1 MLIIR
6 LVLPYI
12 ILNYAIKTLKNVNG
26 YFGHLDDL
34 RLALYRVAYVIN
46 DFYLDKIDSST
57 KRRTPFIS
65 SQIIDLSVEWKSIFY
80 GRLVRELEFINPLLR
95 FTKDKM
101 ESTTIEKDTNYFQM
115 ILKTFIPLQINH
127 FETFNGKIQYIDSTS
142 SPKLNIAMTEAY
154 VLALNLSNVINT
166 AMLPTSVIA
175 NSNVYKGTFDL
186 QVKMNLL
193 EQHPTYDLNAELKN
207 INLPELNV
215 FFLKPTQILMYP
227 QAH

>member
-1 MLIIR
+1 MEIILLIPLLMLIIR
-6 LVLPYI
+6 LVLPYT
-12 ILNYAIKTLKNVNG
+12 ILNYTIKTLENVNG

-34 RLALYRVAYVIN
+34 SLTLYRGAYVIN
-46 DFYLDKIDSST
+46 DFYFDKIDSST
-57 KRRTPFIS
+57 KRFTLFIS
-65 SQIIDLSVEWKSIFY
+65 SETIDLSVEWKSIFY
-80 GRLVRELEFINPLLR
+80 DRLVRELEFINPLLR
-95 FTKDKM
+95 FTKDKI
-101 ESTTIEKDTNYFQM
+101 ESTTIEKDTNDFQM

-215 FFLKPTQILMYP
+215 FF
-227 QAH
+227 